1 MLSLEAYQR
10 VCGAIV
16 SACHLAG
23 RDPQSV
29 QLLAV
34 SKTVPADT
42 IRELFSYGQ
51 KSFGE
56 NYIQEALDKMSVL
69 NDLNIEWHLIGPI
82 QSNKTAKVAEHF
94 AWVHSLDRLKIAQ
107 RLSEQRPDSLPV
119 LNVCVQVNLSGEESK
134 SGVAP
139 EEVPALALQIAD
151 LPRLRLR
158 GLMAIP
164 SPMDDPILQ
173 RSAYHPMQ
181 DLLAD
186 LRALG
191 LDCDTLSMG
200 MSADLASAIAE
211 GATWVRVGTALFG
224 ARPEGRV

>member
-1 MLSLEAYQR
+1 MLSLEVYQR

-23 RDPQSV
+23 RHPQSV

-69 NDLNIEWHLIGPI
+69 TDLNIEWHLIGPI
-82 QSNKTAKVAEHF
+82 QSNKTAKVAQHF

-139 EEVPALALQIAD
+139 EEVRALALRIAD

-164 SPMDDPILQ
+164 SPIDDPILQ